1 MTAEAFASLPNDEIR
16 AEQEQLNQE
25 DTVLSGRMVLE
36 NGQIREMKQRIS
48 EFKVTIWRHA
58 DGHNEP
64 RVPPAVQYGMLCM
77 RLGSLVCEHFNDI
90 YVG

>member
-1 MTAEAFASLPNDEIR
+1 MAAEAFASLPNDEIR

-25 DTVLSGRMVLE
+25 NTVLSEPMVLE
-36 NGQIREMKQRIS
+36 NEQIREIKQRIA
-48 EFKVTIWRHA
+48 EFRVAIWHHA